1 MTAKTNRVALVTGA
15 NKGIGFEVS
24 KQLGEAGCTIILGA
38 RDKKLGSEAAT
49 KLKSQGLNVEAIELD
64 ITKTATITG
73 AASYIEKNYGKL
85 DILVNNAGI
94 ISRKDAAPSVTD
106 IDAVTDTLNTNFVG
120 ALRVTQAMLPLLKK
134 AEHASIVNVSS
145 GLGSIAQNSDRN
157 WPYAEVKFMGYSASK
172 AALNM
177 MTAQLA
183 YELRN
188 TKIKVNSSD
197 PGYTATDLND
207 NRGHQ
212 TIEEG
217 SAETIRLALLPI
229 DGPTGQYSD
238 KAGIVPW

>member
-1 MTAKTNRVALVTGA
+1 MTSKAIRVALVTGA
-15 NKGIGFEVS
+15 NKGIGYEVS
-24 KQLGEAGCTIILGA
+24 KQLGESGCKVILGA
-38 RDKKLGSEAAT
+38 RNTKLGDEAAK
-49 KLKSQGLNVEAIELD
+49 KLKSQGLDVESLELD
-64 ITKTATITG
+64 ITKAETISS
-73 AASYIEKNYGKL
+73 AASHIEKHYGKL

-94 ISRKDAAPSVTD
+94 INRKDGVPSAATV
-106 IDAVTDTLNTNFVG
+106 DAVADTLNTNFLG
-120 ALRVTQAMLPLLKK
+120 ALRVTQVMLPLLKK

-145 GLGSIAQNSDRN
+145 GLGSIAQNSDHN
-157 WPYAEVKFMGYSASK
+157 WPHANVKFIGYSASK

-207 NRGHQ
+207 NQGHQ